1 MPRLVAFTAAAI
13 AMLWLAGPAL
23 AAGLTVKTQKLAND
37 SPAATIS
44 VEYPGTGNAT
54 IDTIAAILVLVLT
67 HLGVDD
73 HSAVAQAAGR
83 VEADAARAIAS
94 GKPAASIP
102 MAADDLAALVKAAV
116 AEAMAAPAATSTPTP
131 EGKS

>member
-1 MPRLVAFTAAAI
+1 LSGLQIWLRQPSTITGLGILGGAI
-13 AMLWLAGPAL
+13 AGAL
-23 AAGLTVKTQKLAND
+23 SNLV
-37 SPAATIS
+37 
-44 VEYPGTGNAT
+44 TGNAT

-94 GKPAASIP
+94 GQPAASIP
-102 MAADDLAALVKAAV
+102 MAADDLAALVKASV
-116 AEAMAAPAATSTPTP
+116 AEAMATPAATPTPTP